1 MKKLLCVVFVILAL
15 AGCYWTETECFD
27 IKNFGSV
34 NYISNKKIDSVYFY
48 LDGVKICDG
57 SRRSVDSLN
66 ILASYGNLTGN
77 KFTIC
82 RLSSGDDYLSLI
94 EAAFTDRCQFFE
106 DSSRWDVFICSF
118 SSIFNKIE
126 LKPAQLTLELFTGD
140 SVKSVNVGVIDF
152 QGIYVN
158 VFPVQD
164 SAKWFN
170 YTEGSILPYFDNFAS
185 PSTWIRNTCLDSYC
199 IAMQPMSNQDAC
211 FEK

>member
-1 MKKLLCVVFVILAL
+1 MKKLLCVIFVIFAL
-15 AGCYWTETECFD
+15 VGCYWTEMECFD

-34 NYISNKKIDSVYFY
+34 NYISNEKIDSVYFY

-57 SRRSVDSLN
+57 SRSSADSLN

-94 EAAFTDRCQFFE
+94 EAASKDRCQFFE
-106 DSSRWDVFICSF
+106 NSPRWDVFICSF
-118 SSIFNKIE
+118 SSVFNKIE
-126 LKPAQLTLELFTGD
+126 LKPAKLTLKLFAGD
-140 SVKSVNVGVIDF
+140 FVKSIDVGVIDF
-152 QGIYVN
+152 RGTYVN

-199 IAMQPMSNQDAC
+199 IARQPMSDQDAC